1 MRACRRRRQAY
12 QGKEGL
18 VSTHSDQYPDIVDN
32 EFFVS
37 WDDPDTE
44 TVSVGFL
51 ERSLV
56 MDFDYAEFLEL
67 AEAVDTIRDYIKKAR
82 SQRAGGPNGAPS
94 SIQN

>member
-1 MRACRRRRQAY
+1 MDRGESAEMNQ
-12 QGKEGL
+12 KNE
-18 VSTHSDQYPDIVDN
+18 QYPDIVDN

-51 ERSLV
+51 ERSMV

-67 AEAVDTIRDYIKKAR
+67 ADAVDKIRDYIKKSRAER
-82 SQRAGGPNGAPS
+82 SGGSNGLPPS
-94 SIQN
+94 GRV

>member
-1 MRACRRRRQAY
+1 MSQ
-12 QGKEGL
+12 KNE
-18 VSTHSDQYPDIVDN
+18 QYPDIVDN

-67 AEAVDTIRDYIKKAR
+67 ADAVDKIRDYINKAR
-82 SQRAGGPNGAPS
+82 AKRTPGSNGQS
-94 SIQN
+94 SSSR

>member
-1 MRACRRRRQAY
+1 MNQ
-12 QGKEGL
+12 KNE
-18 VSTHSDQYPDIVDN
+18 QYPDIIDN

-51 ERSLV
+51 ERSMV

-67 AEAVDTIRDYIKKAR
+67 ADAVDKIRDYIKKSRAER
-82 SQRAGGPNGAPS
+82 SSGSDGVPPS
-94 SIQN
+94 GRH

>member
-1 MRACRRRRQAY
+1 MNQRN
-12 QGKEGL
+12 
-18 VSTHSDQYPDIVDN
+18 DQYPDIVDN

-51 ERSLV
+51 ERSMV

-67 AEAVDTIRDYIKKAR
+67 ADAVDKIRDYINKSRAKR
-82 SQRAGGPNGAPS
+82 SAGSNGQS
-94 SIQN
+94 KSGH

>member
-1 MRACRRRRQAY
+1 MNP
-12 QGKEGL
+12 K
-18 VSTHSDQYPDIVDN
+18 SDQYPDIVDN

-51 ERSLV
+51 ERSMV

-67 AEAVDTIRDYIKKAR
+67 AEAVDQIRDYIKKN
-82 SQRAGGPNGAPS
+82 RAERATGSNGMGPGDL
-94 SIQN
+94 